1 MPRATNAIEA
11 LSEFVDAM
19 ERYSRRD
26 STLEELQGRMDLE
39 ELEMDEEG
47 DLDADIEDMD
57 DELESS
63 LIEGDSM
70 GL

>member
-11 LSEFVDAM
+11 FSEFVDG
-19 ERYSRRD
+19 YSRRV
-26 STLEELQGRMDLE
+26 SALEGLQERMDLE

-47 DLDADIEDMD
+47 DLDADVEDMD

-70 GL
+70 EL